1 VTTVALATLFSA
13 ADRRRELTRL
23 QRTIGEDFG
32 IEFIA
37 MDVTDERSVAAVA
50 EQFADACV
58 NGSAAE
64 GRRFALGVAENEMIV
79 GEDMAPVAALA
90 ATGARTGG
98 GASRRLALIAFN
110 ARNNHVLRRAFG
122 DLRPLFGAKELRQ
135 IERMTLL
142 HEAAHMVV
150 HHAEQAGTEAW
161 SQAVATLD
169 EPAGSA
175 GDAIRRWA
183 ESSEGAI
190 AYPGVRDL
198 LLAEADLLDLLQ
210 ARTRAG
216 EAGLCYDADALRQSY
231 QALKERPDYRN
242 FQEHMG
248 DAFMVIALR
257 RDGIEVTAMVAE
269 ARARGDAEHNT
280 QASLAAIGALPRESV
295 LGKDTRQLMECAAA
309 VVRQALRLG
318 QPQGLS
324 ESNLDRIQR
333 ETPPAVRA
341 RMAAT
346 ASPRPLGDQSGGK

>member
-1 VTTVALATLFSA
+1 MKALFSA
-13 ADRRRELTRL
+13 AGRRRELARL
-23 QRTIGEDFG
+23 QRTIGEDFA

-50 EQFADACV
+50 EQFAAACV

-79 GEDMAPVAALA
+79 GGDRAPVAALA
-90 ATGARTGG
+90 ATGARTGD
-98 GASRRLALIAFN
+98 GAPRRFALIAFN

-122 DLRPLFGAKELRQ
+122 DLQPLFGAEELRQ

-150 HHAEQAGTEAW
+150 HHAEQSGTEAW

-169 EPAGSA
+169 EPAGKA

-183 ESSEGAI
+183 ESGEGAI
-190 AYPGVRDL
+190 AHPGVRDL
-198 LLAEADLLDLLQ
+198 LLAEADILDWLQ
-210 ARTRAG
+210 ARIRAG
-216 EAGLCYDADALRQSY
+216 EEGLCYDADAFRHSY

-257 RDGIEVTAMVAE
+257 RDGVDVAAVVAE

-280 QASLAAIGALPRESV
+280 QASLAAIGDLPRESV
-295 LGKDTRQLMECAAA
+295 IGKDNRQLMACAAA

-318 QPQGLS
+318 QPQGLP
-324 ESNLDRIQR
+324 ESNLASIQ
-333 ETPPAVRA
+333 PAMPARTVRA
-341 RMAAT
+341 RMTAT
-346 ASPRPLGDQSGGK
+346 ASSRSLGDQSRGK